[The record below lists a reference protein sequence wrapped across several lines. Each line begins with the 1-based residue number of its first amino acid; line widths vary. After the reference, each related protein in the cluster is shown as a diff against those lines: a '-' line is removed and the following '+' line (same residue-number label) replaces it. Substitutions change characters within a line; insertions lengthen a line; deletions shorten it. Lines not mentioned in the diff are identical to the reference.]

1 MEAKPIA
8 EMTKRT
14 SPIPIDSLS
23 NFEIHADTSTYWCN
37 QAKFENE
44 KEDIEVVTMGIFTAQ
59 QK

>member
-14 SPIPIDSLS
+14 SPIPIDNLS
-23 NFEIHADTSTYWCN
+23 NIGIHADTSTCWCN
-37 QAKFENE
+37 QVKFGNE
-44 KEDIEVVTMGIFTAQ
+44 EEEIEVVTMGVFAAQ